1 MKFEHLGIAVE
12 DLEAANALFS
22 KIFNAPPYKE
32 ETVETEGVRTSFFK
46 TGEGKMELLEAT
58 REDSPIAK
66 FIAKKGPG
74 LHHVAFEVE
83 DIRAEMQRL
92 KEEGFTLLNE
102 EPRMGADG
110 KWVCFLHPK
119 DTNSVLIELCQQ
131 IPA

>member
-1 MKFEHLGIAVE
+1 MKFEHLGIAVD

>member
-92 KEEGFTLLNE
+92 KGEGFTLLNE

>member
-1 MKFEHLGIAVE
+1 MKFEHLGIAVD

-92 KEEGFTLLNE
+92 KGEGFTLLNE